1 MLTPKCWRSA
11 WHPDPLSP
19 SRITQSEPAKNG
31 ASPCAGSLS
40 SSIPATATPG
50 ARAQT
55 PADARVDEM
64 PAGGLETARLF
75 GRRVAEV
82 AARFRG

>member
-1 MLTPKCWRSA
+1 MR
-11 WHPDPLSP
+11 
-19 SRITQSEPAKNG
+19 RIVVVFHSGYGHT
-31 ASPCAGSLS
+31 
-40 SSIPATATPG
+40 G

-55 PADARVDEM
+55 PADACVDEM

>member
-1 MLTPKCWRSA
+1 
-11 WHPDPLSP
+11 
-19 SRITQSEPAKNG
+19 
-31 ASPCAGSLS
+31 LS

>member
-1 MLTPKCWRSA
+1 M
-11 WHPDPLSP
+11 
-19 SRITQSEPAKNG
+19 
-31 ASPCAGSLS
+31 
-40 SSIPATATPG
+40 
-50 ARAQT
+50 AQT

>member
-1 MLTPKCWRSA
+1 
-11 WHPDPLSP
+11 
-19 SRITQSEPAKNG
+19 
-31 ASPCAGSLS
+31 LS

-50 ARAQT
+50 AMAQT